1 VADAEA
7 LRQRLA
13 AILAADVAGYSRLM
27 AADERGTVATLDASR
42 ALFREQIE
50 ENHGRIIDMAGDS
63 VLAIF
68 ETATGAVAAA
78 LVIQQELDTASSD
91 VPDEQRM
98 RFRIGVHLGEIIEK
112 ADGTVYGDGVN
123 IAARLQGMGAPGG
136 VIVSDAVHGAVR
148 GRMPITF
155 VDQGEHR
162 VKNILHPVH
171 AYRIER
177 QATGTPGQ
185 SRRETQKIRF
195 CKSFDGTRI
204 AYAVTGHGPPLVK
217 AQHWLTHLE
226 YEWES
231 PIWQPWIEAFSSGY
245 TLHRMDQRACG
256 LSDRDVADISFE
268 AWVHDLEAMVDAVQL
283 ERFALLGHSQG
294 APIAMEYAVR
304 HPERVSHLVI
314 LGGYARGWLRRG
326 LPQDRVA
333 EMEAQ
338 LKIVESAWG
347 RDDASYRRMFAMQF
361 MPGATLEQID
371 SLSELQRKSATPK
384 DAVRIMRAF
393 LNIDVHESVPR
404 VKCPTLL
411 MHATGDLRAPFEEG
425 RQLATMIP
433 DARLVALD
441 TNNHV
446 LLEHEPSFRQFF
458 EELRAFV
465 PHD

>member
-1 VADAEA
+1 MSEDV

-13 AILAADVAGYSRLM
+13 AILAADAAGYSRLM
-27 AADERGTVATLDASR
+27 AADERATVAALDAAR
-42 ALFREQIE
+42 TVFRTRIE
-50 ENHGRIIDMAGDS
+50 TYQGRIVDMAGDS
-63 VLAIF
+63 VLAVF
-68 ETATGAVAAA
+68 ELATGAVLAALAIQADLNAAA
-78 LVIQQELDTASSD
+78 HALPMER
-91 VPDEQRM
+91 RM
-98 RFRIGVHLGEIIEK
+98 LYRIGVHTGEIIEK

-123 IAARLQGMGAPGG
+123 VAARLEGLAKPGT
-136 VIVSDAVHGAVR
+136 VAVSDTVRSYVR
-148 GRMPITF
+148 GRISADF
-155 VDQGEHR
+155 EDLGEQR
-162 VKNILHPVH
+162 VKNIAEPVH
-171 AYRIER
+171 AYRIKP
-177 QATGTPGQ
+177 QATGATGQ

-204 AYAVTGHGPPLVK
+204 AYAVSGHGPPLVK

-231 PIWQPWIEAFSSGY
+231 PIWQPWIEAFSNGY

-268 AWVHDLEAMVDAVQL
+268 AWVHDLEAMVDAAQL
-283 ERFALLGHSQG
+283 ERFALFGHSQG
-294 APIAMEYAVR
+294 APLAMEYAVR

-326 LPQDRVA
+326 LPPDRVA

-371 SLSELQRKSATPK
+371 SLSELQRKSATPR

-393 LNIDVHESVPR
+393 LNIDVYESVPR
-404 VKCPTLL
+404 VQCPTLL